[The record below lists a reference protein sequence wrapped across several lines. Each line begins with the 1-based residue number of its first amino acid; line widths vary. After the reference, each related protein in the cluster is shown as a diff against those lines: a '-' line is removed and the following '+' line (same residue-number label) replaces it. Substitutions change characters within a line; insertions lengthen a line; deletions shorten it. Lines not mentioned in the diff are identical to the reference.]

1 MSRLMEGERAPH
13 FSARSFQGDVINL
26 DNYRGKYVLLS
37 FYRYASCPFCNLRV
51 HESIQKYESFRANG
65 IEMIAVF
72 QSPDEKLA
80 EYVGKQSL
88 NYPII
93 GDPGLGI
100 YERYGV
106 ETSWLGLL
114 KAFLFR
120 PHQILKS
127 VFLRGFFP
135 GSIENEIQRLPADFL
150 INPHGKIE
158 IAYYGKDIGD
168 HIAYD
173 TIENEL
179 RNDIIES

>member
-1 MSRLMEGERAPH
+1 MSRLKEGNYAPS
-13 FSARSFQGDVINL
+13 FRTQSFQGEMIDL
-26 DNYRGKYVLLS
+26 SDYRGRYVLLS

-51 HESIQKYESFRANG
+51 HESIRKYDSFRAHG

-72 QSPDEKLA
+72 QSPDEKIA
-80 EYVGKQSL
+80 EYVGKQPL

-93 GDPGLGI
+93 SDPNLEI
-100 YERYGV
+100 YRRYGV
-106 ETSWLGLL
+106 ETSWIGLF

-120 PHQILKS
+120 PHQIFKS

-150 INPHGKIE
+150 IDPQGKIE

-168 HIAYD
+168 HLAFETLEKYRD
-173 TIENEL
+173 G
-179 RNDIIES
+179 IIES

>member
-1 MSRLMEGERAPH
+1 MSRLEEWKSAPW
-13 FSARSFQGDVINL
+13 FKMRSFQGDDINL
-26 DNYRGKYVLLS
+26 DAYRGRYVLLS

-51 HESIQKYESFRANG
+51 HESIQKNDYFRSLG
-65 IEMIAVF
+65 LEMIAVF
-72 QSPDEKLA
+72 QSPDDKLA
-80 EYVGKQSL
+80 EYVGKQPL

-93 GDPGLGI
+93 GDPDLQL
-100 YERYGV
+100 YRLYRV
-106 ETSWLGLL
+106 ETSWIGLL

-120 PHQILKS
+120 PHKILTS

-150 INPHGKIE
+150 INPQGKIE

-168 HIAYD
+168 HIAYE
-173 TIENEL
+173 TIENVL

>member
-1 MSRLMEGERAPH
+1 MNRLMEGERAPH

-80 EYVGKQSL
+80 EYVGKQPL

-93 GDPGLGI
+93 GDPDLQL
-100 YERYGV
+100 YKLYRV
-106 ETSWLGLL
+106 ETSWVGLI
-114 KAFLFR
+114 KAFLIR
-120 PHQILKS
+120 PHQILRS
-127 VFLRGFFP
+127 VILRGFFP

-150 INPHGKIE
+150 IDPQGKIE
-158 IAYYGKDIGD
+158 IAYYGRDIGD
-168 HIAYD
+168 HIAYE
-173 TIENEL
+173 TIENVL